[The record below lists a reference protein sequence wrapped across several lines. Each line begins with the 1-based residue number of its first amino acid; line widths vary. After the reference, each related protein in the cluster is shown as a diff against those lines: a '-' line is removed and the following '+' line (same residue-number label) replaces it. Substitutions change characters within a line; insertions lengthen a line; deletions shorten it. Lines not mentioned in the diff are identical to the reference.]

1 MITKSAVAALVTCL
15 ALMVAPA
22 YANGASWAYTQD
34 GEDEDAVYI
43 AFQHDRDGIEFGVD
57 CTAFMGDYSIYLF
70 TDEHWEATTS
80 YAPEVPVTFT
90 INGTDHTATFGFE
103 HNDKNELIVAEYEMD
118 NADEVNALM
127 EALREAT
134 GTIRVSYFT
143 TSRSFE
149 AAGVGDALGKVDE
162 ACWGP

>member
-1 MITKSAVAALVTCL
+1 MITKSQIAALVACL
-15 ALMVAPA
+15 LLTTAPA
-22 YANGASWAYTQD
+22 YANDAAWAYTQD
-34 GEDEDAVYI
+34 GEDDDAVYI
-43 AFQHDRDGIEFGVD
+43 AFQHDRNGVEFGID

-80 YAPEVPVTFT
+80 YAPEVPVTFS

-118 NADEVNALM
+118 DADEVNDLIY
-127 EALREAT
+127 ALRNAD
-134 GTIRVSYFT
+134 GTIGISYFT
-143 TSRSFE
+143 TSRSFA
-149 AAGVGDALGKVDE
+149 AAGIRDAFAKVDD